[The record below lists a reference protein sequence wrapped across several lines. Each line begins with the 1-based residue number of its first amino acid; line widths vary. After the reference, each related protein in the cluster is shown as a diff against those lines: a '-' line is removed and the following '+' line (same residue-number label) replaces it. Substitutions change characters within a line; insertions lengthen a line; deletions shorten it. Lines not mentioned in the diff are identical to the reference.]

1 MVIKNWQNQQNS
13 FIFHMTPI
21 AYEEKHCKI
30 AQYCVYVCVC
40 CCLILFFVKNYEKE
54 GQNCRAQKLVDSTVL
69 HGSAVAIIVG

>member
-1 MVIKNWQNQQNS
+1 MRKNIVKLHN
-13 FIFHMTPI
+13 I
-21 AYEEKHCKI
+21 
-30 AQYCVYVCVC
+30 VCMC